1 MLLATV
7 PVDRLF
13 DRTDVPRSTLVH
25 APRGDLVYLVK
36 EERPW
41 ACSRRYRGR
50 DLAQT
55 KNIAPGANGSVR
67 VIFACH
73 TRIHKLPP
81 RDQMS
86 DPESKRTNKETDEDE
101 SKIQR
106 TSISEGVGG
115 NFTLDV

>member
-1 MLLATV
+1 MFVLFLLAT
-7 PVDRLF
+7 R
-13 DRTDVPRSTLVH
+13 
-25 APRGDLVYLVK
+25 AY
-36 EERPW
+36 
-41 ACSRRYRGR
+41 
-50 DLAQT
+50 
-55 KNIAPGANGSVR
+55 
-67 VIFACH
+67 
-73 TRIHKLPP
+73 IHKLPP